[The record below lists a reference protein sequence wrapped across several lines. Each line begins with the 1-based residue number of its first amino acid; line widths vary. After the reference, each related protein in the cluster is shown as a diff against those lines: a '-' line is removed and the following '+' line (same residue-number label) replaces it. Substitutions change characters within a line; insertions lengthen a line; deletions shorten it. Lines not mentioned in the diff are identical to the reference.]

1 MQAFMDKIFDL
12 TVRAGLPVSDLDT
25 NILNFSGVSNNV
37 PHLKTGEKIE
47 GLALLYRNIYF
58 CDS

>member
-1 MQAFMDKIFDL
+1 MQAFIDKMFDL

-25 NILNFSGVSNNV
+25 NILNFSGVSKNV

-47 GLALLYRNIYF
+47 GLALLYRNIYLY
-58 CDS
+58 DS